1 MEEGGVPQRNVLAV
15 LTANGQLLTYSPTWA
30 LQATLLPGGLDM
42 TQPIA
47 IATYGGNFYV
57 LDAGAGQIWRYE
69 AVGDSYPDLPA
80 PYFTETFPDLTGA
93 VDMDIDAN
101 GNVFVL
107 FEDGTLNK
115 YFGGRQ
121 EGFALQG
128 MPQDVAQ
135 ASTLFIDLNPFSPA
149 FYVGDPGAERI
160 FQTTP
165 TGAFSRNYKT
175 AEGRM
180 LLSLSGLYS
189 DGGTNSVYLTAG
201 NGLYRFT
208 KP

>member
-1 MEEGGVPQRNVLAV
+1 
-15 LTANGQLLTYSPTWA
+15 
-30 LQATLLPGGLDM
+30 
-42 TQPIA
+42 
-47 IATYGGNFYV
+47 
-57 LDAGAGQIWRYE
+57 
-69 AVGDSYPDLPA
+69 
-80 PYFTETFPDLTGA
+80 
-93 VDMDIDAN
+93 
-101 GNVFVL
+101 VL
-107 FEDGTLNK
+107 FQDGTLNK

-121 EGFALQG
+121 ESFVL
-128 MPQDVAQ
+128 QDVPKDIAQ
-135 ASTLFIDLNPFSPA
+135 ASTLFIDQNPFSPA
-149 FYVGDPGAERI
+149 FYIGDPGADRI

-165 TGAFSRNYKT
+165 TGTFSRNYKA